1 MSHHCH
7 DEHAGGGGHEHH
19 GHGHGHGHDHE
30 HDHSDDVTPA
40 LQFSLYQHIDFS
52 QIVTLN
58 EAQPGAGRAIVQKT
72 WDQRLD
78 PEPELVSDVDEQLLM
93 NVPFTGQV
101 KLHAILLRTSAS
113 AVAPRTLHV
122 FQNRD
127 ILDFSAAEEAAA
139 ARWPNAQT
147 LELAQTSE
155 IQEFPVKRAVFGQ
168 VRRLTLFFEDNF
180 ASSGAAEPEDG
191 EDAEATRIS
200 YLGFRGEWMQLG
212 RAPVNILYEAAANP
226 ADHALK
232 GTSVNQMGSNIG
244 GSGGRRG
251 Q

>member
-7 DEHAGGGGHEHH
+7 DEHTGHGGHD
-19 GHGHGHGHDHE
+19 HGHDQE
-30 HDHSDDVTPA
+30 HDHSDDITPA
-40 LQFSLYQHIDFS
+40 LQFSLYQHIDFA

-58 EAQPGAGRAIVQKT
+58 EEQSGSGRAIVQKT
-72 WDQRLD
+72 WDQRLTE
-78 PEPELVSDVDEQLLM
+78 EPELASDVDEQLLM
-93 NVPFTGQV
+93 HIPFTGQV

-113 AVAPRTLHV
+113 ASAPRTLHV

-127 ILDFSAAEEAAA
+127 DLDFGSAEEEAEAKHA
-139 ARWPNAQT
+139 TQT
-147 LELAQTSE
+147 FELAQTSD
-155 IQEFPVKRAVFGQ
+155 IQEFAVKRAIFGQ
-168 VRRLTLFFEDNF
+168 ARRLTLFFSDNF
-180 ASSGAAEPEDG
+180 GDG
-191 EDAEATRIS
+191 EEDVTRLS

-212 RAPVNILYEAAANP
+212 RAPVNILYESAANP

-244 GSGGRRG
+244 GGSGGRGSG

>member
-7 DEHAGGGGHEHH
+7 DEHS
-19 GHGHGHGHDHE
+19 GHGGHGHDHGHDHD
-30 HDHSDDVTPA
+30 HDHSDDITPV
-40 LQFSLYQHIDFS
+40 LQFSLYQHVDFS

-58 EAQPGAGRAIVQKT
+58 EERSGSGRAIVQKT
-72 WDQRLD
+72 WDQRLAA
-78 PEPELVSDVDEQLLM
+78 EPELASDVDEQLLM
-93 NVPFTGQV
+93 HVPFTGQV

-113 AVAPRTLHV
+113 ASAPRTLHV

-127 ILDFSAAEEAAA
+127 DLDFGSAEEEAEAKHA
-139 ARWPNAQT
+139 TQT
-147 LELAQTSE
+147 FELAQTSD
-155 IQEFPVKRAVFGQ
+155 IQEFAVKRAIFGQ
-168 VRRLTLFFEDNF
+168 VRRLTLFFPDNF
-180 ASSGAAEPEDG
+180 GDGDEDV
-191 EDAEATRIS
+191 TRLS

-244 GSGGRRG
+244 GGSGGRGPGR
-251 Q
+251 

>member
-7 DEHAGGGGHEHH
+7 DEHAGH
-19 GHGHGHGHDHE
+19 GGHDHD
-30 HDHSDDVTPA
+30 HDHSDDITPA
-40 LQFSLYQHIDFS
+40 LQFSLYQHIDFN

-58 EAQPGAGRAIVQKT
+58 EERSGSGRAIVQKA
-72 WDQRLD
+72 WDQRLTE
-78 PEPELVSDVDEQLLM
+78 EPELSSDVDEQLLM
-93 NVPFTGQV
+93 HVPFTGQV
-101 KLHAILLRTSAS
+101 KLHSILLRTSMS
-113 AVAPRTLHV
+113 PSAPRTLHV

-127 ILDFSAAEEAAA
+127 DLDFGSAEEEADAKQA
-139 ARWPNAQT
+139 TQT
-147 LELAQTSE
+147 FELAQTSD
-155 IQEFPVKRAVFGQ
+155 IQEFAVKRAIFGQ
-168 VRRLTLFFEDNF
+168 VRRLALFFPDNF
-180 ASSGAAEPEDG
+180 GDGDEDV
-191 EDAEATRIS
+191 TRLT

-244 GSGGRRG
+244 GGSGGRGPR